1 MPPLPVTTT
10 CHPYRSSQSKP
21 IASTSCCLSQILPSS
36 RCPNISRKSLLSL
49 DAIDARRHHHLPP
62 VPLAAAQTDLLYLT
76 PPHSDIVQYSLPQ
89 LSYLGHLRLLM
100 PPLHATTTT
109 CHPYRL
115 SQPKPIASTSY
126 CLPQILPSS
135 HCQNNSHTP
144 LLSLARHHH
153 HLPPVPRA
161 AANADLCYLTPP
173 HSDIVLHLLPQLSPE
188 RNLLDASVA
197 RHHRHLLPV
206 LLAAAQTNRFNH
218 TPPHS
223 DIVHRPSPQP
233 K

>member
-109 CHPYRL
+109 CPP
-115 SQPKPIASTSY
+115 SPDASV
-126 CLPQILPSS
+126 
-135 HCQNNSHTP
+135 
-144 LLSLARHHH
+144 ARHHH
-153 HLPPVPRA
+153 HLPPVP
-161 AANADLCYLTPP
+161 L
-173 HSDIVLHLLPQLSPE
+173 V
-188 RNLLDASVA
+188 
-197 RHHRHLLPV
+197 
-206 LLAAAQTNRFNH
+206 AAQTNRLDLIL
-218 TPPHS
+218 PPS
-223 DIVHRPSPQP
+223 DIALLSLPKQLPHATSISRTPSPPLDARTASRRQCRSLLPHTASFRYRPPLVASAVSRAQP
-233 K
+233 P